1 MDFFS
6 GVRRTKIYLLLFID
20 RLVKHAPLLSK
31 FVCDGLTNEEL
42 TALKEVG
49 FLSTF
54 TFKDFGPFG
63 VELQALFSGVLKRFQ
78 ELERERRNHK
88 SSQ

>member
-6 GVRRTKIYLLLFID
+6 GVRRTEIYLLLFID
-20 RLVKHAPLLSK
+20 RLVKHAPLVSK
-31 FVCDGLTNEEL
+31 FVCDSLTNVEL
-42 TALKEVG
+42 AALEEVG
-49 FLSTF
+49 FLSSSTV
-54 TFKDFGPFG
+54 KDFDPFG
-63 VELQALFSGVLKRFQ
+63 VEPQRFFSGVLRPFQ